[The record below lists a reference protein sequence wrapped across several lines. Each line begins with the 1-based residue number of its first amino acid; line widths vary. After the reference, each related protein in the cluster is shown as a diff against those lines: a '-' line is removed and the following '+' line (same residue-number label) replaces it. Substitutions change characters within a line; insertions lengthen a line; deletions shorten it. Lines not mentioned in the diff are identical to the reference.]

1 MAEIARTEQTARVYC
16 SQERSRRTQVWCCW
30 MRETNINGNAS
41 GGGCGVRE
49 RSGLLTRGCLFVVQ
63 RAVVSS
69 GTTVSLQVGNAHR
82 RLNSPR
88 RVAARSVAV
97 NVGFSHP
104 TTPDLCSSASF
115 LAAINSCCLLSARY
129 FRHSVQAVQ

>member
-41 GGGCGVRE
+41 GGD
-49 RSGLLTRGCLFVVQ
+49 
-63 RAVVSS
+63 
-69 GTTVSLQVGNAHR
+69 
-82 RLNSPR
+82 SPR
-88 RVAARSVAV
+88 RVKPPVRVAHLKTDCRSAAYNRALNNEQTSSRQQTRALAHAASAARSVAV